1 MSKSVIA
8 KHSRAY
14 RLWGTYAVL
23 SFLYTLQ
30 AVLAAGSGEVQV
42 PASPGSGRRR
52 GTMVKRAVVVG
63 SLAVGLAGITVAG
76 EARAQVPPLSPLVP
90 GPTNVPDFVSGEEA
104 AKVLGKALFW
114 DMQAGSLVKLGRW
127 TTARGWE
134 GLGELIAVQGIGK
147 QTVKINREH
156 MTVGAPTPLK
166 HARPRP

>member
-1 MSKSVIA
+1 M
-8 KHSRAY
+8 
-14 RLWGTYAVL
+14 GTYAVL

-63 SLAVGLAGITVAG
+63 SLAVGLAGITGITLAKAEAIVAYREKNG
-76 EARAQVPPLSPLVP
+76 PFKSVDDLV
-90 GPTNVPDFVSGEEA
+90 
-104 AKVLGKALFW
+104 
-114 DMQAGSLVKLGRW
+114 
-127 TTARGWE
+127 
-134 GLGELIAVQGIGK
+134 AVQGIGK

-156 MTVGAPTPLK
+156 MTVGALTPLK